1 MRFANL
7 VCDRDDF
14 NFVKGDV
21 YNDRMKTLITH
32 KSILYNVFQ
41 SPRLNYLY
49 TLFYLFCFLADVSC
63 IYWRDFRKL
72 TQNLNVKSFLLVLF
86 LFFTVKRINYG
97 CNVNSP
103 MHDLEKWWI
112 EESCMNSNK
121 IQCNPLQNHK
131 TKHPKIW
138 VDTYG
143 FYHRS
148 ISLAGGLSHI
158 YV

>member
-49 TLFYLFCFLADVSC
+49 TLFYLFCFFGGRFMHLLEGLQK
-63 IYWRDFRKL
+63 IN
-72 TQNLNVKSFLLVLF
+72 TKS
-86 LFFTVKRINYG
+86 
-97 CNVNSP
+97 
-103 MHDLEKWWI
+103 
-112 EESCMNSNK
+112 
-121 IQCNPLQNHK
+121 
-131 TKHPKIW
+131 
-138 VDTYG
+138 
-143 FYHRS
+143 
-148 ISLAGGLSHI
+148 
-158 YV
+158 